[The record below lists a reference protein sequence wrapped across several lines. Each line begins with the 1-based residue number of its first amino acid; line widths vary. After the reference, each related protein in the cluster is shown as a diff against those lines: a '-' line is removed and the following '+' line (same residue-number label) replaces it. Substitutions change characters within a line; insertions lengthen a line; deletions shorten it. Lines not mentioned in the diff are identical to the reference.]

1 VTVALFCVA
10 RVALQRA
17 IGWPELDELDDEL
30 EELDEVELEELDE
43 LELDVED
50 EELLELLD
58 VGLPELEL
66 ELLEEV
72 LPGPLQA
79 NKKQDTPVSNRVR
92 II

>member
-1 VTVALFCVA
+1 VTVALFCVV

-17 IGWPELDELDDEL
+17 IGWPELDELD
-30 EELDEVELEELDE
+30 EVELEE

-58 VGLPELEL
+58 VGLPELEV

-72 LPGPLQA
+72 PPGPLQA
-79 NKKQDTPVSNRVR
+79 NRKQDTPVSNRVR